1 MTASRSIPMLDEQ
14 QVHRRR
20 PLWMALSELWLDT
33 ELSDADLERIART
46 MADSGLII
54 EELRQVYLVEVA
66 PVVSPNLLTV
76 TGEWD
81 GFDEEWL
88 CARIVRNLR
97 DRPRRP
103 RFRAWFPLSRRL
115 MLYATE
121 RYWKTLV
128 ELVGKFREDSRPSAS
143 DG

>member
-1 MTASRSIPMLDEQ
+1 M
-14 QVHRRR
+14 
-20 PLWMALSELWLDT
+20 
-33 ELSDADLERIART
+33 
-46 MADSGLII
+46 
-54 EELRQVYLVEVA
+54 A
-66 PVVSPNLLTV
+66 PVASANLLTV
-76 TGEWD
+76 AGEWD
-81 GFDEEWL
+81 GFDEKWL

-97 DRPRRP
+97 DRPRRT

-128 ELVGKFREDSRPSAS
+128 ELVGKFREEDSRPSAS